1 MEDQAKKLDHAA
13 KQMNHHQ
20 MGIVFLEGLLEG
32 VKMSPADRKKVN
44 EKLESLKESFKEMP
58 LLTGRASD
66 EAKSILSFWMN
77 PIDNSW
83 SIIATNKD
91 LSCVIGIGTNF
102 NLLNYKTGKEV

>member
-1 MEDQAKKLDHAA
+1 MLLSFNSYAQKMEEAVSITVPCYNTTALFK
-13 KQMNHHQ
+13 
-20 MGIVFLEGLLEG
+20 
-32 VKMSPADRKKVN
+32 
-44 EKLESLKESFKEMP
+44 SLKESFKEMP